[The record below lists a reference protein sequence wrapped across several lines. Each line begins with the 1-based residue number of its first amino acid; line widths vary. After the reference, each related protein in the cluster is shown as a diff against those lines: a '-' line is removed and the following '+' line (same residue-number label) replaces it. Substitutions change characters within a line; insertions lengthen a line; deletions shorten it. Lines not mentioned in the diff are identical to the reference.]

1 MKLKTFLLA
10 AAIILVI
17 IFVSGKTI
25 LYYYWAALVITVSY
39 LNSRTAFLQER
50 YKVFNALFIL
60 YFLFIVW
67 ERTCTYQFS
76 APVELQINN
85 AEHIFYGMVVCLMAS
100 LVLKLPP
107 FTLRSFYVRLL
118 LTILIFNSIG
128 FITEWFQNGMF
139 GRPVF
144 TLVPDSIKDL
154 RMNVWGTFIF
164 VLASLIS
171 RWFNSNNIRK
181 RVAIQTN

>member
-1 MKLKTFLLA
+1 MKIKTFFLA
-10 AAIILVI
+10 AVIILAVI
-17 IFVSGKTI
+17 ILSGKTA

-67 ERTCTYQFS
+67 ERTRTYQFS
-76 APVELQINN
+76 ANVELQINN
-85 AEHIFYGMVVCLMAS
+85 AEHILYGMVVCLMAN
-100 LVLKLPP
+100 LVLKFPP
-107 FTLRSFYVRLL
+107 FALHSFYVRLL

-128 FITEWFQNGMF
+128 LATEWFQNVLY

-144 TLVPDSIKDL
+144 TLIPDSLKDL
-154 RMNVWGTFIF
+154 RMNVWGTAIF
-164 VLASLIS
+164 VLLSVGAY
-171 RWFNSNNIRK
+171 WFSKNGKIRMAVQNK
-181 RVAIQTN
+181 

>member
-1 MKLKTFLLA
+1 MKLKSFLLA
-10 AAIILVI
+10 AAVILAI
-17 IFVSGKTI
+17 IFISGKTI
-25 LYYYWAALVITVSY
+25 LYYYWGALVIVVSY

-50 YKVFNALFIL
+50 YKVFNTLFIF

-67 ERTCTYQFS
+67 ERTRTYQFS

-85 AEHIFYGMVVCLMAS
+85 AEHILYGMVVCLMAS

-107 FTLRSFYVRLL
+107 FALRSFYVRLL
-118 LTILIFNSIG
+118 LTILIFNSVG

-144 TLVPDSIKDL
+144 ALIPDSIKDL
-154 RMNVWGTFIF
+154 RMNVWGTLIF
-164 VLASLIS
+164 TLLSLMVYY
-171 RWFNSNNIRK
+171 FNRNRK
-181 RVAIQTN
+181 TMITA